1 MICPKC
7 GNETSGNYCSN
18 CGAPLMAG
26 PAGEIERKQASGSG
40 TPTRALYPEGFEHR
54 GEMEPDRLGERGDMP
69 DQRSGRPASGTSGHE
84 KEAVQESRNQS
95 ADSVP
100 SERQAAPKKEKPGGS
115 SKKEASSKDSQK
127 ESQKEKKQLEKRIH
141 MLEEERQQRE
151 KEERQK
157 SRQKNSGE
165 ESEAGR
171 RGRGESGPS
180 RRERDES
187 GLSRRDGSESGVSR
201 RGGGKAGSARSRAD
215 TAGLGRRDRDDSGVG
230 WEAED
235 DFTERGGRRVRSRR
249 NPEQE
254 DGGENVRI
262 IRETEESG
270 RSVGGSIADAA
281 VKGVTGVV
289 ILMSR
294 VMQVCC
300 FLLMAGMV
308 WVSARAFWFC
318 SDGLGTID
326 TMITE
331 QNYSLALYVGTA
343 AFSLF
348 MGAIWCLWILSRKAA
363 GGNIRL
369 KKYDTGRGFIPF
381 ILCAAVIFA
390 AGPASMLIPADGA
403 AWHGLAAGAKAVLEA
418 INSNHGFL
426 VFCSVAGI
434 ILSLV
439 RKLLRV

>member
-1 MICPKC
+1 
-7 GNETSGNYCSN
+7 
-18 CGAPLMAG
+18 
-26 PAGEIERKQASGSG
+26 
-40 TPTRALYPEGFEHR
+40 
-54 GEMEPDRLGERGDMP
+54 
-69 DQRSGRPASGTSGHE
+69 
-84 KEAVQESRNQS
+84 
-95 ADSVP
+95 
-100 SERQAAPKKEKPGGS
+100 
-115 SKKEASSKDSQK
+115 
-127 ESQKEKKQLEKRIH
+127 

-165 ESEAGR
+165 ESGAGR

-180 RRERDES
+180 RRERGES
-187 GLSRRDGSESGVSR
+187 GFSR
-201 RGGGKAGSARSRAD
+201 RGGGKSGFARSRAD
-215 TAGLGRRDRDDSGVG
+215 TAGLGRRDRDDSGFD

-235 DFTERGGRRVRSRR
+235 DFAERGGRRVRSRR

-254 DGGENVRI
+254 DGGETVRM

-270 RSVGGSIADAA
+270 RSAGGSIADAA

-308 WVSARAFWFC
+308 WASARAFWFC
-318 SDGLGTID
+318 SDGLGAID

-331 QNYSLALYVGTA
+331 RNYSLALYVGTA

-348 MGAIWCLWILSRKAA
+348 MGVLWCLWILSRKAA

-434 ILSLV
+434 ILSLA